1 MITPPRKAMFIH
13 MRQSH
18 LLLSSLTYN
27 GIIVIR
33 RYPRRG
39 GSCLH
44 KSHNLFSPDLHNL
57 KEIQEKKKNP
67 SRSSS
72 PLHPSLLKSFTSSP
86 SSHCSF
92 FFRFYSLFF
101 LFFSSLFFFIF
112 FCFFLILSSSFSSFF
127 LFSFFSKRG
136 RSGYNSASPVSWI
149 FF

>member
-27 GIIVIR
+27 GIILIR

-57 KEIQEKKKNP
+57 KEIQKKKKNP

-72 PLHPSLLKSFTSSP
+72 PLHPSLLKSFTTSP

-101 LFFSSLFFFIF
+101 PLLLLFILFHFLLLLLDPFLLLLIILLVFPFFK
-112 FCFFLILSSSFSSFF
+112 
-127 LFSFFSKRG
+127 KREEW
-136 RSGYNSASPVSWI
+136 V
-149 FF
+149 